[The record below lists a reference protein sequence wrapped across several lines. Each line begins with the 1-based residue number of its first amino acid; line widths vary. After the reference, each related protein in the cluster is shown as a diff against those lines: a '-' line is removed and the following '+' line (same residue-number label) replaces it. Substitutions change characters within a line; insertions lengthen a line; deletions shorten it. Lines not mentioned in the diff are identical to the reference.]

1 MVSGRGMGFLFA
13 PVSDDRDCNELE
25 GRRGLDGYGPRSV
38 CGDRKALVLQELN
51 WGPRA
56 NLKLGVN
63 VRVGVELWIGNNPEP
78 AEAGQSA
85 QADEDDI

>member
-51 WGPRA
+51 WGA
-56 NLKLGVN
+56 KGQFK
-63 VRVGVELWIGNNPEP
+63 VGCQREGWRRTLDWQ
-78 AEAGQSA
+78 QSRTR
-85 QADEDDI
+85 